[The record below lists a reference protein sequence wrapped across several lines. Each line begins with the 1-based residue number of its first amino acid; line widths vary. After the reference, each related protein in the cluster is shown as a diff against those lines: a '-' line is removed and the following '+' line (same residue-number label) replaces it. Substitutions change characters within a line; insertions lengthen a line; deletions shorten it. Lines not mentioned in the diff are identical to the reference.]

1 MTWLNNKGKTMF
13 NIMLVTLG
21 CDKNTADSERMLGLI
36 DNSEYGLTS
45 VPEEADAAV
54 VNTCCFIESAT
65 QESIDKLLELSELKQ
80 GRLKYLICTGCMAQR
95 YKDEI
100 EKELPEVDAF
110 IGTMSLD
117 SIVEVIDELRERSW
131 SYSEAGGADLPG
143 DNEAFSLPPLKRYDE
158 LDDPYPDRT
167 RIARVVTER
176 PYLEYL
182 KIADGCDKRCT
193 YCSIPYFKGRYKSVP
208 MEAVVEEAKVLADS
222 GVKELILVA
231 QETTCYGI
239 DLYGEKRLH
248 LLLRELS
255 KIDGIEWI
263 RLLYAYPEE
272 IYPELIDEMA
282 SNPKV
287 LHYIDMPIQHTE
299 DDILRRMGRRINKA
313 GIKKVISELRGKLPD
328 IVIRTTIITGFPGE
342 TMEEHESLLDTLEE
356 LNLDHVGVF
365 TYSREDLTPAASFD
379 DQIDEA
385 VKSTRLEDIMLLQQ
399 DISAQKLSGYVNKEL
414 DVIIDGYLPDDDVY
428 VGRSYMDAPDI
439 DGMIFIDS
447 PRELFSG
454 EIVRVKVTDSDVYD
468 LEACLI

>member
-1 MTWLNNKGKTMF
+1 M
-13 NIMLVTLG
+13 NIILITLG

-36 DNSEYGLTS
+36 DKSEYCLVS
-45 VPEEADAAV
+45 DPEEADVAV

-65 QESIDKLLELSELKQ
+65 QESIDKLIELAELKQ

-95 YKDEI
+95 YKDQI
-100 EKELPEVDAF
+100 AKEMPEVDAF

-117 SIVEVIDELRERSW
+117 SIVEVIDELAKKDSSTEPIR
-131 SYSEAGGADLPG
+131 
-143 DNEAFSLPPLKRYDE
+143 KYDE
-158 LDDPYPDRT
+158 LDAPYPDRT
-167 RIARVVTER
+167 KIERIVTER

-193 YCSIPYFKGRYKSVP
+193 YCAIPYFKGKYKSVP
-208 MEAVVEEAKVLADS
+208 MESVIEEAGVLADS

-272 IYPELIDEMA
+272 IYPELIQEMA

-299 DDILRRMGRRINKA
+299 DDILRRMGRRIDND
-313 GIKKVISELRGKLPD
+313 GIRRVVKELRDKMPD
-328 IVIRTTIITGFPGE
+328 IIIRSTIITGFPGE
-342 TMEEHESLLDTLEE
+342 TLQEHELLLDTLAE
-356 LNLDHVGVF
+356 LRLDHVGVF
-365 TYSREDLTPAASFD
+365 AYSQEDGTPAAAFD
-379 DQIDEA
+379 EQIDEDT
-385 VKSTRLEDIMLLQQ
+385 KNERLEDIMLLQQ
-399 DISAQKLSGYVNKEL
+399 DISAEKLEECVDKEY
-414 DVIIDGYLPDDDVY
+414 DIIIDGYLPEDDVY

-439 DGMIFIDS
+439 DGMVFIASD
-447 PRELFSG
+447 RELISG
-454 EIVRVKVTDSDVYD
+454 EIVRGKITDSDVYD
-468 LEACLI
+468 LEARII

>member
-1 MTWLNNKGKTMF
+1 MF
-13 NIMLVTLG
+13 NIVLVTLG

-36 DNSEYGLTS
+36 NNSEYNLVS
-45 VPEEADAAV
+45 DPEEADAAI

-65 QESIDKLLELSELKQ
+65 QESIDKLLELSELKE

-95 YKDEI
+95 FKDQI
-100 EKELPEVDAF
+100 AKELPEVDAF
-110 IGTMSLD
+110 VGTMSLD
-117 SIVEVIDELRERSW
+117 SIVDVIDELRAIRPLNDSDDTT
-131 SYSEAGGADLPG
+131 SSRVSSPVTRFNDL
-143 DNEAFSLPPLKRYDE
+143 DS
-158 LDDPYPDRT
+158 PYPDRNQIE
-167 RIARVVTER
+167 RIVTER

-193 YCSIPYFKGRYKSVP
+193 YCAIPYFKGKYKSVP
-208 MEAVVEEAKVLADS
+208 MESVIEEAKVLADS

-255 KIDGIEWI
+255 KIEGIEWI

-272 IYPELIDEMA
+272 IYPELINEMA
-282 SNPKV
+282 SNSKV
-287 LHYIDMPIQHTE
+287 LHYIDMPVQHTE
-299 DDILRRMGRRINKA
+299 DDILRRMGRRIDKA
-313 GIKKVISELRGKLPD
+313 GIKKVVNALRINMPD

-342 TMEEHESLLDTLEE
+342 TIDDHEHLLDTLAE
-356 LNLDHVGVF
+356 LRLDHVGVF
-365 TYSREDLTPAASFD
+365 TYSQEDGTPAASFG
-379 DQIDEA
+379 DQIDDDTKNA
-385 VKSTRLEDIMLLQQ
+385 RLEDIMLLQQ
-399 DISAQKLSGYVNKEL
+399 DISAETLSSYVDKEF

-447 PRELFSG
+447 SRELLSG
-454 EIVRVKVTDSDVYD
+454 EIVRVKITDSDIYD
-468 LEACLI
+468 LEARLI

>member
-1 MTWLNNKGKTMF
+1 
-13 NIMLVTLG
+13 
-21 CDKNTADSERMLGLI
+21 
-36 DNSEYGLTS
+36 NSEYNLVS
-45 VPEEADAAV
+45 DPEEADAAI

-65 QESIDKLLELSELKQ
+65 QESIDKLLELSELKE

-95 YKDEI
+95 FKDQI
-100 EKELPEVDAF
+100 AKELPEVDAF
-110 IGTMSLD
+110 VGTMSLD
-117 SIVEVIDELRERSW
+117 SIVDVIDELRAIRPLNDSDDTT
-131 SYSEAGGADLPG
+131 SSRVSSPVTRFNDL
-143 DNEAFSLPPLKRYDE
+143 DS
-158 LDDPYPDRT
+158 PYPDRNQIE
-167 RIARVVTER
+167 RIVTER

-193 YCSIPYFKGRYKSVP
+193 YCAIPYFKGKYKSVP
-208 MEAVVEEAKVLADS
+208 MESVIEEAKVLADS

-255 KIDGIEWI
+255 KIEGIEWI

-272 IYPELIDEMA
+272 IYPELINEMA

-287 LHYIDMPIQHTE
+287 LHYIDMPVQHTE
-299 DDILRRMGRRINKA
+299 DDILRRMGRRIDKV
-313 GIKKVISELRGKLPD
+313 GIKKVVNALRINMPD

-342 TMEEHESLLDTLEE
+342 TIDDHEHLLDTLAE
-356 LNLDHVGVF
+356 LRLDHVGVF
-365 TYSREDLTPAASFD
+365 TYSQEDGTPAASFD
-379 DQIDEA
+379 DQLDDDTKNA
-385 VKSTRLEDIMLLQQ
+385 RLEDIMLLQQ
-399 DISAQKLSGYVNKEL
+399 DISAEILSSYVDKEF

-447 PRELFSG
+447 SRELLSG
-454 EIVRVKVTDSDVYD
+454 EIVRVKITDSDIYD
-468 LEACLI
+468 LEARLI

>member
-1 MTWLNNKGKTMF
+1 M
-13 NIMLVTLG
+13 NILLVTLG

-36 DNSEYGLTS
+36 NKSGYNLTS
-45 VPEEADAAV
+45 DPEEADVAV

-65 QESIDKLLELSELKQ
+65 QESIDKLLELAELKE

-95 YKDEI
+95 YRDQI
-100 EKELPEVDAF
+100 EKELNEVDAF

-117 SIVEVIDELRERSW
+117 SIVEVIDELVTR
-131 SYSEAGGADLPG
+131 
-143 DNEAFSLPPLKRYDE
+143 DNVSTNDSLKHKLTRYDE
-158 LDDPYPDRT
+158 LDAPYPDRSVVE
-167 RIARVVTER
+167 RIVTER

-193 YCSIPYFKGRYKSVP
+193 YCAIPYFKGKYKSVP
-208 MEAVVEEAKVLADS
+208 MEAIIDEAKILADS

-272 IYPELIDEMA
+272 IYPELIKEMA

-299 DDILRRMGRRINKA
+299 DDVLRRMGRRIDNA
-313 GIKKVISELRGKLPD
+313 GIRRVVEELRENIPD
-328 IVIRTTIITGFPGE
+328 ISIRTTIITGFPGE
-342 TMEEHESLLDTLEE
+342 TIEEHEKLLDTIAE
-356 LNLDHVGVF
+356 LRLDHVGVF
-365 TYSREDLTPAASFD
+365 AYSQEEGTPAASFG
-379 DQIDEA
+379 DQIDDDTKNE
-385 VKSTRLEDIMLLQQ
+385 RLEDIMLLQQ
-399 DISAQKLSGYVNKEL
+399 DISAETLSSYIDKEF

-428 VGRSYMDAPDI
+428 VGRSFMDAPDI
-439 DGMIFIDS
+439 DGMVFIDS
-447 PRELFSG
+447 PRELISG
-454 EIVRVKVTDSDVYD
+454 EIVRVRITDSDLYD
-468 LEACLI
+468 LEARLVGA

>member
-1 MTWLNNKGKTMF
+1 MF
-13 NIMLVTLG
+13 NIVLVTLG

-36 DNSEYGLTS
+36 NNSEYNLVS
-45 VPEEADAAV
+45 DPEEADAAI

-65 QESIDKLLELSELKQ
+65 QESIDKLLELSELKE

-95 YKDEI
+95 FKDQI
-100 EKELPEVDAF
+100 AKELPEVDAF
-110 IGTMSLD
+110 VGTMSLD
-117 SIVEVIDELRERSW
+117 SIVDVIDELRAIRPLNDSDDTT
-131 SYSEAGGADLPG
+131 SSRVSSPVTRFNDL
-143 DNEAFSLPPLKRYDE
+143 DS
-158 LDDPYPDRT
+158 PYPDRNQIE
-167 RIARVVTER
+167 RIVTER

-193 YCSIPYFKGRYKSVP
+193 YCAIPYFKGKYKSVP
-208 MEAVVEEAKVLADS
+208 MESVIEEAKVLADS

-255 KIDGIEWI
+255 KIEGIEWI

-272 IYPELIDEMA
+272 IYPELINEMA

-287 LHYIDMPIQHTE
+287 LHYIDMPVQHTE
-299 DDILRRMGRRINKA
+299 DDILRRMGRRIDKV
-313 GIKKVISELRGKLPD
+313 GIKKVVNALRINMPD

-342 TMEEHESLLDTLEE
+342 TIDDHEHLLDTLAE
-356 LNLDHVGVF
+356 LRLDHVGVF
-365 TYSREDLTPAASFD
+365 TYSQEDGTPAASFD
-379 DQIDEA
+379 DQLDDDTKNA
-385 VKSTRLEDIMLLQQ
+385 RLEDIMLLQQ
-399 DISAQKLSGYVNKEL
+399 DISAETLSSYVDKEF

-447 PRELFSG
+447 SRELLSG
-454 EIVRVKVTDSDVYD
+454 EIVRVKITDSDIYD
-468 LEACLI
+468 LEARLI

>member
-1 MTWLNNKGKTMF
+1 MF
-13 NIMLVTLG
+13 NIVLVTLG

-36 DNSEYGLTS
+36 NNSEYNLVS
-45 VPEEADAAV
+45 DPEEADAAI

-65 QESIDKLLELSELKQ
+65 QESIDKLLELSELKE

-95 YKDEI
+95 FKDQI
-100 EKELPEVDAF
+100 AKELPEVDAF
-110 IGTMSLD
+110 VGTMSLD
-117 SIVEVIDELRERSW
+117 SIVDVIDELRAIRPVNDSDD
-131 SYSEAGGADLPG
+131 STSSRVSSPVTRFNDL
-143 DNEAFSLPPLKRYDE
+143 DS
-158 LDDPYPDRT
+158 PYPDRNQIE
-167 RIARVVTER
+167 RIVTER

-193 YCSIPYFKGRYKSVP
+193 YCAIPYFKGKYKSVP
-208 MEAVVEEAKVLADS
+208 MESVIEEAKVLADS

-255 KIDGIEWI
+255 KIEGIEWI

-272 IYPELIDEMA
+272 IYPELINEMS

-287 LHYIDMPIQHTE
+287 LHYIDMPVQHTE
-299 DDILRRMGRRINKA
+299 DDVLRRMGRRIDKA
-313 GIKKVISELRGKLPD
+313 GIKKVVNALRINMPD

-342 TMEEHESLLDTLEE
+342 TIDDHEHLLDTLAE
-356 LNLDHVGVF
+356 LRLDHVGVF
-365 TYSREDLTPAASFD
+365 TYSQEDGTPAASFD
-379 DQIDEA
+379 DQIDDDTKNA
-385 VKSTRLEDIMLLQQ
+385 RLEDIMLLQQ
-399 DISAQKLSGYVNKEL
+399 DISAETLSSYVDKEF

-447 PRELFSG
+447 SRELLSG
-454 EIVRVKVTDSDVYD
+454 EIVRVKITDSDIYD
-468 LEACLI
+468 LEARLI

>member
-1 MTWLNNKGKTMF
+1 MY
-13 NIMLVTLG
+13 NILLVTLG

-36 DNSEYGLTS
+36 DKSEYNLTS
-45 VPEEADAAV
+45 DPEEADVAV

-65 QESIDKLLELSELKQ
+65 QESIDKLLELSELKN

-95 YKDEI
+95 YKDQIADEI
-100 EKELPEVDAF
+100 PEVDAF
-110 IGTMSLD
+110 IGTMALD
-117 SIVEVIDELRERSW
+117 SIVEVVDELRARDGKNS
-131 SYSEAGGADLPG
+131 SDGKPVTRYSE
-143 DNEAFSLPPLKRYDE
+143 
-158 LDDPYPDRT
+158 LDSPYPDRT
-167 RIARVVTER
+167 KIERIVTER

-193 YCSIPYFKGRYKSVP
+193 YCAIPYFKGKYKSVP
-208 MEAVVEEAKVLADS
+208 MESVIEEAKVLADS

-248 LLLRELS
+248 ILLKELA

-299 DDILRRMGRRINKA
+299 DDILMQMGRRIDNY
-313 GIKKVISELRGKLPD
+313 GIRKVVSELREKMPD
-328 IVIRTTIITGFPGE
+328 VIIRTTIITGFPGE
-342 TMEEHESLLDTLEE
+342 TTDDHEMLIETLAE
-356 LNLDHVGVF
+356 LRLDHVGVF
-365 TYSREDLTPAASFD
+365 TYSQEDGTPAAKFS
-379 DQIDEA
+379 DQVDEET
-385 VKSTRLEDIMLLQQ
+385 KNERMQDIMLLQQ
-399 DISAQKLSGYVNKEL
+399 DISIEKLESYIDKEF

-439 DGMIFIDS
+439 DGMVFVESD
-447 PRELFSG
+447 RELISG
-454 EIVRVKVTDSDVYD
+454 EIVRVKINDSDVYD
-468 LEACLI
+468 LEGRLID

>member
-1 MTWLNNKGKTMF
+1 M
-13 NIMLVTLG
+13 NILLVTLG

-36 DNSEYGLTS
+36 NKSGYNLTS
-45 VPEEADAAV
+45 DPEEADVAV

-65 QESIDKLLELSELKQ
+65 QESIDKLLELAELKE

-95 YKDEI
+95 YRNQI
-100 EKELPEVDAF
+100 EKELNEVDAF

-117 SIVEVIDELRERSW
+117 SIVEVIDELVTR
-131 SYSEAGGADLPG
+131 
-143 DNEAFSLPPLKRYDE
+143 DNVSTNDSLKHKLTRYDE
-158 LDDPYPDRT
+158 LDAPYPDRSVVE
-167 RIARVVTER
+167 RIVTER

-193 YCSIPYFKGRYKSVP
+193 YCAIPYFKGKYKSVP
-208 MEAVVEEAKVLADS
+208 MEAIIDEAKILADS

-272 IYPELIDEMA
+272 IYSELIKEMA

-299 DDILRRMGRRINKA
+299 DDVLRRMGRRIDNA
-313 GIKKVISELRGKLPD
+313 GIRRVVEELRENIPD
-328 IVIRTTIITGFPGE
+328 ISIRTTIITGFPGE
-342 TMEEHESLLDTLEE
+342 TIEEHEKLLDTIAE
-356 LNLDHVGVF
+356 LRLDHVGVF
-365 TYSREDLTPAASFD
+365 AYSQEEGTPAASFG
-379 DQIDEA
+379 DQIDDDTKNE
-385 VKSTRLEDIMLLQQ
+385 RLEDIMLLQQ
-399 DISAQKLSGYVNKEL
+399 DISAETLSSYIDKEF

-428 VGRSYMDAPDI
+428 VGRSFMDAPDI
-439 DGMIFIDS
+439 DGMVFIDS
-447 PRELFSG
+447 PRELISG
-454 EIVRVKVTDSDVYD
+454 EIVRVRITDSDLYD
-468 LEACLI
+468 LEARLVGA

>member
-1 MTWLNNKGKTMF
+1 MF
-13 NIMLVTLG
+13 NIVLVTLG

-36 DNSEYGLTS
+36 NNSEYNLVS
-45 VPEEADAAV
+45 DPEEADAAI

-95 YKDEI
+95 FKDQI
-100 EKELPEVDAF
+100 AKELPEVDAF
-110 IGTMSLD
+110 VGTMSLD
-117 SIVEVIDELRERSW
+117 SIVDVIDELRAIRPVNDSDDTT
-131 SYSEAGGADLPG
+131 SSRVNSPVTRFNDL
-143 DNEAFSLPPLKRYDE
+143 DS
-158 LDDPYPDRT
+158 PYPDRNQIE
-167 RIARVVTER
+167 RIVTER

-193 YCSIPYFKGRYKSVP
+193 YCAIPYFKGKYKSVP
-208 MEAVVEEAKVLADS
+208 MESVIEEAKVLADS

-255 KIDGIEWI
+255 KIEGIEWI

-272 IYPELIDEMA
+272 IYPELINEMA

-287 LHYIDMPIQHTE
+287 LHYIDMPVQHTE
-299 DDILRRMGRRINKA
+299 DDILRRMGRRIDKA
-313 GIKKVISELRGKLPD
+313 GIKKVVNALRINMPD

-342 TMEEHESLLDTLEE
+342 TIDDHEHLLDTLAE
-356 LNLDHVGVF
+356 LRLDHVGVF
-365 TYSREDLTPAASFD
+365 TYSQEDGTPAASFD
-379 DQIDEA
+379 DQIDDDTKNA
-385 VKSTRLEDIMLLQQ
+385 RLEDIMLLQQ
-399 DISAQKLSGYVNKEL
+399 DISAEILSSYVDKEF

-447 PRELFSG
+447 SRELLSG
-454 EIVRVKVTDSDVYD
+454 EIVRVKITDSDIYD
-468 LEACLI
+468 LEARLI

>member
-1 MTWLNNKGKTMF
+1 MLN
-13 NIMLVTLG
+13 ILLVTLG

-36 DNSEYGLTS
+36 NKSGYNLTS
-45 VPEEADAAV
+45 DPEEADVAV

-65 QESIDKLLELSELKQ
+65 QESIDKLLELAELKQ

-95 YKDEI
+95 YKDQI
-100 EKELPEVDAF
+100 ESELSEVDAF

-117 SIVEVIDELRERSW
+117 SIVEVIDELRSR
-131 SYSEAGGADLPG
+131 D
-143 DNEAFSLPPLKRYDE
+143 DNKKITRYDE
-158 LDDPYPDRT
+158 LDAPYPDRT
-167 RIARVVTER
+167 KIERIVTER

-193 YCSIPYFKGRYKSVP
+193 YCSIPYFKGKYKSIP
-208 MEAVVEEAKVLADS
+208 MESVIEEAKVLAAS

-248 LLLRELS
+248 ILLKYLS
-255 KIDGIEWI
+255 DIDGIEWI

-272 IYPELIDEMA
+272 IYPELIQEMA

-299 DDILRRMGRRINKA
+299 DNVLRRMGRRIDNE
-313 GIKKVISELRGKLPD
+313 GIRKVVNDLRLAMPD

-342 TMEEHESLLDTLEE
+342 TAEEHELLLDTLAE
-356 LNLDHVGVF
+356 LRLDHVGVF
-365 TYSREDLTPAASFD
+365 AYSQEEGTPAATFD
-379 DQIDEA
+379 EQIDEDI
-385 VKSTRLEDIMLLQQ
+385 KNERLEDIMFLQQ
-399 DISAQKLSGYVNKEL
+399 DVSSEKLGEYIDKEL

-447 PRELFSG
+447 DRELISG
-454 EIVRVKVTDSDVYD
+454 EIVRTKVTDSDVYD
-468 LEACLI
+468 LEARII

>member
-1 MTWLNNKGKTMF
+1 M
-13 NIMLVTLG
+13 NILLVTLG

-36 DNSEYGLTS
+36 NKSGYNLTS
-45 VPEEADAAV
+45 DPEEADVVV

-65 QESIDKLLELSELKQ
+65 QESIDKLLELAELKQ

-95 YKDEI
+95 YKDQI
-100 EKELPEVDAF
+100 ESELSEVDAF

-117 SIVEVIDELRERSW
+117 SIVEVIDELRSREESDLN
-131 SYSEAGGADLPG
+131 SEKQKKNGL
-143 DNEAFSLPPLKRYDE
+143 LPPVKRYDE
-158 LDDPYPDRT
+158 LDAPYPDRT
-167 RIARVVTER
+167 KIERIVTER

-193 YCSIPYFKGRYKSVP
+193 YCSIPYFKGKYKSIP
-208 MEAVVEEAKVLADS
+208 MESVIEEAKVLAAS

-248 LLLRELS
+248 ILLKYLS
-255 KIDGIEWI
+255 DIDGIEWI

-272 IYPELIDEMA
+272 IYPELIQEMA

-299 DDILRRMGRRINKA
+299 DDVLRRMGRRIDNE
-313 GIKKVISELRGKLPD
+313 GIRRVVSDLRLAMHD

-342 TMEEHESLLDTLEE
+342 TIEEHELLLDTLAE
-356 LNLDHVGVF
+356 LRLDHVGVF
-365 TYSREDLTPAASFD
+365 AYSQEEGTPAATFD
-379 DQIDEA
+379 DQIDEDT
-385 VKSTRLEDIMLLQQ
+385 KNERLEDIMFLQQ
-399 DISAQKLSGYVNKEL
+399 DISAEKLGEYIDKEL

-447 PRELFSG
+447 DRELISG
-454 EIVRVKVTDSDVYD
+454 EIVRVKVADSDVYD
-468 LEACLI
+468 LEARII

>member
-1 MTWLNNKGKTMF
+1 MF
-13 NIMLVTLG
+13 NIVLVTLG

-36 DNSEYGLTS
+36 NNSEYNLVS
-45 VPEEADAAV
+45 DPEEADAAI

-65 QESIDKLLELSELKQ
+65 QESIDKLLELSELKE

-95 YKDEI
+95 FKDQI
-100 EKELPEVDAF
+100 AKELPEVDAF
-110 IGTMSLD
+110 VGTMSLD
-117 SIVEVIDELRERSW
+117 SIVDVIDELRAIRPVNDSDDTT
-131 SYSEAGGADLPG
+131 SSRVSSPVTRFNDL
-143 DNEAFSLPPLKRYDE
+143 DS
-158 LDDPYPDRT
+158 PYPDRNQIE
-167 RIARVVTER
+167 RIVTER

-193 YCSIPYFKGRYKSVP
+193 YCAIPYFKGKYKSVP
-208 MEAVVEEAKVLADS
+208 MESVIEEAKVLADS

-255 KIDGIEWI
+255 KIEGIEWI

-272 IYPELIDEMA
+272 IYPELINEMA

-287 LHYIDMPIQHTE
+287 LHYIDMPVQHTE
-299 DDILRRMGRRINKA
+299 DDILRRMGRRIDKA
-313 GIKKVISELRGKLPD
+313 GIKKVVNALRINMPD

-342 TMEEHESLLDTLEE
+342 TIDDHEHLLDTLAE
-356 LNLDHVGVF
+356 LRLDHVGVF
-365 TYSREDLTPAASFD
+365 TYSQEDGTPAASFD
-379 DQIDEA
+379 DQLDDDTKNA
-385 VKSTRLEDIMLLQQ
+385 RLEDIMLLQQ
-399 DISAQKLSGYVNKEL
+399 DISAEILSSYVDKEF

-447 PRELFSG
+447 SRELLSG
-454 EIVRVKVTDSDVYD
+454 EIVRVKITDSDIYD
-468 LEACLI
+468 LEARLI

>member
-1 MTWLNNKGKTMF
+1 M
-13 NIMLVTLG
+13 NIILITLG

-36 DNSEYGLTS
+36 DKSEYCLVS
-45 VPEEADAAV
+45 DPEEADVAV

-65 QESIDKLLELSELKQ
+65 QESIDKLIELAELKQ

-95 YKDEI
+95 YKDQI
-100 EKELPEVDAF
+100 AKEMPEVDAF

-117 SIVEVIDELRERSW
+117 SIVEVIDELAKKDSSTEPIR
-131 SYSEAGGADLPG
+131 
-143 DNEAFSLPPLKRYDE
+143 KYDE
-158 LDDPYPDRT
+158 LDAPYPDRT
-167 RIARVVTER
+167 KIERIVTER

-193 YCSIPYFKGRYKSVP
+193 YCAIPYFKGKYKSVP
-208 MEAVVEEAKVLADS
+208 MESVIEEAGVLADS

-272 IYPELIDEMA
+272 IYPELIQEMA

-299 DDILRRMGRRINKA
+299 DDILRRMGRRIDND
-313 GIKKVISELRGKLPD
+313 GIRRVVKELRDKMPD
-328 IVIRTTIITGFPGE
+328 IIIRSTIITGFPGE
-342 TMEEHESLLDTLEE
+342 TLQEHELLLDTLAE
-356 LNLDHVGVF
+356 LRLDRVGVF
-365 TYSREDLTPAASFD
+365 AYSQEDGTPAAAFD
-379 DQIDEA
+379 EQIDEDT
-385 VKSTRLEDIMLLQQ
+385 KNERLEDIMLLQQ
-399 DISAQKLSGYVNKEL
+399 DISAEKLEECVDKEY
-414 DVIIDGYLPDDDVY
+414 DIIIDGYLPDDDVY

-439 DGMIFIDS
+439 DGMVFIDS
-447 PRELFSG
+447 DRELISG
-454 EIVRVKVTDSDVYD
+454 EIVRGVITDSDIYD
-468 LEACLI
+468 LEARII

>member
-1 MTWLNNKGKTMF
+1 MF
-13 NIMLVTLG
+13 NIILVTLG

-36 DNSEYGLTS
+36 NNSEYNLVS
-45 VPEEADAAV
+45 DPEEADAAI

-65 QESIDKLLELSELKQ
+65 QESIDKLLELSELKE

-95 YKDEI
+95 FKDQI
-100 EKELPEVDAF
+100 AQELPEVDAF
-110 IGTMSLD
+110 VGTMSLD
-117 SIVEVIDELRERSW
+117 SIVDVIDELRAIRPVNDSDD
-131 SYSEAGGADLPG
+131 STSSRVSSPVTRFNDL
-143 DNEAFSLPPLKRYDE
+143 DS
-158 LDDPYPDRT
+158 PYPDRNQIE
-167 RIARVVTER
+167 RIVTER

-193 YCSIPYFKGRYKSVP
+193 YCAIPYFKGKYKSVP
-208 MEAVVEEAKVLADS
+208 MESVIEEAKVLADS

-255 KIDGIEWI
+255 KIEGIEWI

-272 IYPELIDEMA
+272 IYPELINEMA
-282 SNPKV
+282 SNTKV
-287 LHYIDMPIQHTE
+287 LHYIDMPVQHTE
-299 DDILRRMGRRINKA
+299 DDILRRMGRRIDKA
-313 GIKKVISELRGKLPD
+313 GIKKVVNALRINMPD

-342 TMEEHESLLDTLEE
+342 TIDDHEHLLDTLAE
-356 LNLDHVGVF
+356 LRLDHVGVF
-365 TYSREDLTPAASFD
+365 TYSQEDGTPAALFG
-379 DQIDEA
+379 DQIDDDTKNA
-385 VKSTRLEDIMLLQQ
+385 RLEDIMLLQQ
-399 DISAQKLSGYVNKEL
+399 DISAETLSSYVDKEF

-447 PRELFSG
+447 SRELLSG
-454 EIVRVKVTDSDVYD
+454 EIVRVKITDSDIYD
-468 LEACLI
+468 LEARLI